1 MGKVSGSPFPPVRP
15 RFPEVLCSLTAA
27 SPTGDQGSH
36 VCGSERPWLESL
48 QRSLVSQ
55 KDGGAAGGAV
65 GTKEAGHSF
74 LAPVPDEKQLGG
86 ERVRWFVCF
95 PHNSRSQFIIAGM
108 SRQELEAA
116 GHLPST
122 VSLGNENV
130 KVAHTLNACACYQ
143 LTGES
148 TRQAPP
154 PSPRSVSAR
163 TLEAL
168 EFTALGLTRWDQGG
182 LLKVLL
188 ASSLAGVASESYLIL
203 PLTPRDSGSQ
213 RDDPQEQPTRVDEE
227 RSVCFL
233 FFAPLSG

>member
-1 MGKVSGSPFPPVRP
+1 MGPEARRRIPLGKASGSPFPPVRP

-36 VCGSERPWLESL
+36 VCGSERPWLESP
-48 QRSLVSQ
+48 QRSLVSR

-95 PHNSRSQFIIAGM
+95 PHNSRSQFIIAGT

-122 VSLGNENV
+122 VFLGNENV
-130 KVAHTLNACACYQ
+130 KVAHTLNACACCQ
-143 LTGES
+143 LAGGIHPPS
-148 TRQAPP
+148 PPPPPPPSAPP
-154 PSPRSVSAR
+154 PPPVSLPGPWR
-163 TLEAL
+163 HL
-168 EFTALGLTRWDQGG
+168 
-182 LLKVLL
+182 
-188 ASSLAGVASESYLIL
+188 SSLPWVSQDGIRVA
-203 PLTPRDSGSQ
+203 
-213 RDDPQEQPTRVDEE
+213 
-227 RSVCFL
+227 F
-233 FFAPLSG
+233 